1 MRDIEKI
8 IKEID
13 ERYKEYMY
21 IDSYIDID
29 DFKFDEDIFIEN
41 DIPRKEWEQLKK
53 DINKWRNGNK

>member
-29 DFKFDEDIFIEN
+29 DFNFDEDIFIEN
-41 DIPRKEWEQLKK
+41 DISRKEWDQLKK